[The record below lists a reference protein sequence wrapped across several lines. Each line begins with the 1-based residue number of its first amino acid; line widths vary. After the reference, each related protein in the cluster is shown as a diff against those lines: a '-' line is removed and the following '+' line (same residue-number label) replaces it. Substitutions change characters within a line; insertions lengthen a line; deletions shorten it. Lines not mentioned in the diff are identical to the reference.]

1 MVVWDIILI
10 FVSTNTNN
18 MTPIEVR
25 QKLELLNLIV
35 DNKAVSFAKFKSIAD
50 AHQYGNR
57 SGKIYIVFYGHPK
70 QNMFAF
76 YPPRT
81 TKESLEIAYQ
91 YYLTMVEDMDI
102 NEFTYGNVCWT
113 DRGYPLSY
121 RRVG

>member
-1 MVVWDIILI
+1 MLI
-10 FVSTNTNN
+10 FVSTNKIN
-18 MTPIEVR
+18 MTATEVR

-35 DNKAVSFAKFKSIAD
+35 DNKPVSFTKFKSIAD
-50 AHQYGNR
+50 AHQYGR
-57 SGKIYIVFYGHPK
+57 GSGKIYIVFYGHPK

-81 TKESLEIAYQ
+81 TKKESLEIAYQ
-91 YYLTMVEDMDI
+91 YYLTMVENPEI

-113 DRGYPLSY
+113 ESGYPLNY